1 MSLREEN
8 HAKETETEMN
18 LLVSSLLILIL
29 TAASLPAT
37 ATNAGD
43 ALSPQVLAGLASARK
58 ATARYHRVEQ
68 AEAEGYINLNF
79 CEEGEGCHWL
89 NPALL
94 DGEFDPNKP
103 EILLYLRDGD
113 GWRLVGVEYVIPL
126 SLSPGV
132 APQGFPGDADT
143 WREDSEGVGLWEL
156 TAWIWLNNP
165 NGMFEQHNPRAE

>member
-1 MSLREEN
+1 SI
-8 HAKETETEMN
+8 
-18 LLVSSLLILIL
+18 LVLILAVAAIA
-29 TAASLPAT
+29 TA
-37 ATNAGD
+37 ATNAGNQ
-43 ALSPQVLAGLASARK
+43 LSPEVLAGLASARK

-94 DGEFDPNKP
+94 DGEFDPARP
-103 EILLYLRDGD
+103 EILLYIRGGD

-132 APQGFPGDADT
+132 APEGFPGAADT
-143 WREDSEGVGLWEL
+143 WREDSEG
-156 TAWIWLNNP
+156 
-165 NGMFEQHNPRAE
+165 

>member
-1 MSLREEN
+1 M
-8 HAKETETEMN
+8 K
-18 LLVSSLLILIL
+18 LLLSSIFVLTLIGTTLG
-29 TAASLPAT
+29 TPPAGAS
-37 ATNAGD
+37 D
-43 ALSPQVLAGLASARK
+43 QLSPEVLSGLAQARK
-58 ATARYHRVEQ
+58 ATARFHRVEQ

-94 DGEFDPNKP
+94 DGVFDPAQP

-113 GWRLVGVEYVIPL
+113 GWRLVGVEYVVPL

-132 APQGFPGDADT
+132 APEGFTGDADH

>member
-1 MSLREEN
+1 M
-8 HAKETETEMN
+8 KFV
-18 LLVSSLLILIL
+18 VSSILILIL
-29 TAASLPAT
+29 IGATLATPAT
-37 ATNAGD
+37 NVSD
-43 ALSPQVLAGLASARK
+43 QLSPEVLAGLASARK
-58 ATARYHRVEQ
+58 ATARFHSVEQ

-89 NPALL
+89 NPSLL
-94 DGEFDPNKP
+94 DGVFDPAKP

-113 GWRLVGVEYVIPL
+113 GWRLVGVEYVVPL

-132 APQGFPGDADT
+132 APQGFPGDTDT

-156 TAWIWLNNP
+156 TAWIWLHNP

>member
-1 MSLREEN
+1 M
-8 HAKETETEMN
+8 K
-18 LLVSSLLILIL
+18 LLVSSILVLVLISATLA
-29 TAASLPAT
+29 TPAT
-37 ATNAGD
+37 NVD
-43 ALSPQVLAGLASARK
+43 EQLSPEVLAGIASARK
-58 ATARYHRVEQ
+58 ATARFHRVEQ

-89 NPALL
+89 NPSLL
-94 DGEFDPNKP
+94 DGEFDPAKP
-103 EILLYLRDGD
+103 EILLYLQDGD

-132 APQGFPGDADT
+132 TPEGFPGVADT

>member
-1 MSLREEN
+1 M
-8 HAKETETEMN
+8 KP
-18 LLVSSLLILIL
+18 LLCSILVLIL
-29 TAASLPAT
+29 TAAALATPAT
-37 ATNAGD
+37 NVSGEQ
-43 ALSPQVLAGLASARK
+43 LPPEVLADLASARQ

-89 NPALL
+89 NPSLL
-94 DGEFDPNKP
+94 DGQFDPSQP

-113 GWRLVGVEYVIPL
+113 GWRLVGVEYVVPL
-126 SLSPGV
+126 TLSPGV
-132 APQGFPGDADT
+132 APGGFPGSADT

-165 NGMFEQHNPRAE
+165 NGMFDQHNPRAQ

>member
-1 MSLREEN
+1 M
-8 HAKETETEMN
+8 KP
-18 LLVSSLLILIL
+18 LVSSILVLILAV
-29 TAASLPAT
+29 AAFAT
-37 ATNAGD
+37 PATNAGD
-43 ALSPQVLAGLASARK
+43 QLSPEVLAGLASARK

-89 NPALL
+89 KPALL
-94 DGEFDPNKP
+94 DGEFDPARP

-113 GWRLVGVEYVIPL
+113 GWRLVGVEYVVPL

-132 APQGFPGDADT
+132 APQGFPGDTDT

-165 NGMFEQHNPRAE
+165 NGMFQQHNPRAE

>member
-1 MSLREEN
+1 MKVILF
-8 HAKETETEMN
+8 
-18 LLVSSLLILIL
+18 LILIL
-29 TAASLPAT
+29 TLIGNALGATT
-37 ATNAGD
+37 ATTFD
-43 ALSPQVLAGLASARK
+43 QQLSAENLADLARARA

-68 AEAEGYINLNF
+68 AEAEGYVNLNF

-94 DGEFDPNKP
+94 DGQFDPAKP
-103 EILLYLRDGD
+103 EILLYVRDGD

-132 APQGFPGDADT
+132 APEGFSGDADH

-156 TAWIWLNNP
+156 TAWIWLHNP